1 MKASLFAVVWLLLV
15 IILPI
20 HAATNQLNTVI
31 PAASQKLNA
40 KVDLNKA
47 DINTLAKAFKGIGR
61 KRAEAIIKYRESNG
75 SFKSVEELSHV
86 RGLGKQFVEKH
97 LLQLQEV
104 FTVS

>member
-1 MKASLFAVVWLLLV
+1 MKASLFAVVWSLLV
-15 IILPI
+15 VIFPS
-20 HAATNQLNTVI
+20 HAATNQLDVV
-31 PAASQKLNA
+31 PATSQKSSA

-47 DINTLAKAFKGIGR
+47 DIKTLAKAFKGIGQ

-75 SFKSVEELSHV
+75 GFKSVEELSQV

-97 LLQLQEV
+97 LLQLQEI